1 MQRQVSGGIE
11 LACDFCGVTWDQVKP
26 MIEGHRGSILCL
38 ACLAKAIEQA
48 EESEEAFTCTMCR
61 VEREAGM
68 KRWHFEP
75 RPAHANQ
82 EGVICWDCVQQ
93 ADRAF
98 GKDTDVDWTRK
109 LPPTQRWG

>member
-38 ACLAKAIEQA
+38 ECLAKAIEQA
-48 EESEEAFTCTMCR
+48 EESKEAFTCTMCR
-61 VEREAGM
+61 VEREEGM
-68 KRWHFEP
+68 KVWRGEQLP
-75 RPAHANQ
+75 
-82 EGVICWDCVQQ
+82 GVQLPGVCWDCVQQ

-98 GKDTDVDWTRK
+98 GKDADVDWTRK